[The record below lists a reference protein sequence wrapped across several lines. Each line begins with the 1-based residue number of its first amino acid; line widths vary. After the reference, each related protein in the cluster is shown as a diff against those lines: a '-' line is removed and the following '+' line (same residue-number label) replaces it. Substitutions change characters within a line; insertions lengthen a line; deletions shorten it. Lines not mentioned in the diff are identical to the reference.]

1 MVALVDSEVTHNLVS
16 TGVATRLDLKLCKD
30 ASKLKVVNSEALETQ
45 GLAKD
50 VAIQISEWK
59 GTVNM
64 LSTPLDDF
72 DLILGNEFF
81 VKAKVMVLPHLNGLL
96 FMNETQ
102 PCFVRGLSKV
112 PKIGKS
118 FRENRFFVIQVEK
131 GLEVSQKTYAETL
144 MGTKSDYDE
153 GIPYA
158 NLQGAGVH

>member
-45 GLAKD
+45 GLAND

-72 DLILGNEFF
+72 DLILGNEFYM
-81 VKAKVMVLPHLNGLL
+81 KAKVMVLSHLNGL
-96 FMNETQ
+96 FFEDETQ
-102 PCFVRGLSKV
+102 PCFVWGLRKV
-112 PKIGKS
+112 PKRG
-118 FRENRFFVIQVEK
+118 EVI
-131 GLEVSQKTYAETL
+131 
-144 MGTKSDYDE
+144 
-153 GIPYA
+153 
-158 NLQGAGVH
+158 